1 MGWLI
6 LAAAALALFAGLCAS
21 ADTAL
26 LRVSRAGAKELA
38 TSGREASAPLKA
50 VLAEVP
56 KYIAVLLL
64 ARVAAEIGATLFVT
78 AALLHWSGPVWRV
91 FLVTG
96 AIMTVVVYIVA
107 GIVPRTLGREY
118 AASVAD
124 RAASVMQ
131 PVVRLMGPIPAMLL
145 ATGRILGRGG
155 RQQAGPSGEEED
167 LRGLVD
173 LLERR
178 RVIEPGERAMIH
190 SVFELGDTIVREV
203 MVPRT
208 DMIFVESGKTLRQ
221 ALTLAL
227 RSGFSRI
234 PVVGENLDDV
244 VGIAYLKDIVTRTSE
259 HSEGLATERVASI
272 MRPATFVPDSKPVDD
287 LLREMQARQTHV
299 AIVIDEYG
307 GTAGLVTIEDILEEI
322 VGEIADEY
330 DREQPPVEWLG
341 DGHARVTARL
351 SVDELAELFD
361 VQIEAEDV
369 ETVGGLLAQRLGRV
383 PIAGSTATVA
393 GLRLTAESL
402 AGRRNRIS
410 TVTVQRVS
418 ENGAGQTGA
427 GGQQG
432 TGQQGT
438 GLEGLGLEGLGQQGL
453 GQQGAGQEG
462 AGQEGTSRDGAG
474 QDRTGRDRAGRD
486 RAGQDRTG
494 REIAA
499 ALEAGNGQLAGGEA
513 AGAGEAGGDGDAERP
528 ADAEA
533 GQGHGSPTANGRRGR
548 SGPDAAGHQ
557 AVRSDSDQQEAAEDD
572 AAQ

>member
-6 LAAAALALFAGLCAS
+6 VAAVVLVLFAGLCAS

-38 TSGREASAPLKA
+38 SSASEPSPPLQA

-64 ARVAAEIGATLFVT
+64 ARVAAEISATLLV
-78 AALLHWSGPVWRV
+78 AAAFSAWFGLGWRGLLLAAV
-91 FLVTG
+91 
-96 AIMTVVVYIVA
+96 IMTMVIYVVA

-118 AASVAD
+118 AASIAD

-131 PVVRLMGPIPAMLL
+131 PIVAIMGTVPALL
-145 ATGRILGRGG
+145 LGTGRVLGRAG
-155 RQQAGPSGEEED
+155 RQANGPSGEEED

-208 DMIFVESGKTLRQ
+208 EMIYVESGKTLRQ
-221 ALTLAL
+221 ALSLAL

-234 PVVGENLDDV
+234 PVVGQNLDDV
-244 VGIAYLKDIVTRTSE
+244 VGIAYLKDIVTRTYDDAN
-259 HSEGLATERVASI
+259 GLATELVSSV

-287 LLREMQARQTHV
+287 LLREMQARRIHV

-307 GTAGLVTIEDILEEI
+307 GTAGLATIEDILEEI

-330 DREQPPVEWLG
+330 DRERPPVEWLG
-341 DGHARVTARL
+341 KDHARVTARL
-351 SVDELAELFD
+351 PVDELADLFG
-361 VQIEAEDV
+361 VRIEVEDV
-369 ETVGGLLAQRLGRV
+369 ETAGGLLAQRLGRV
-383 PIAGSTATVA
+383 PIAGSTATIA

-410 TVTVQRVS
+410 TVTVQRVR
-418 ENGAGQTGA
+418 ENGAGREAAADQEPPADDPGDDP
-427 GGQQG
+427 GDEQDNGQWAWAADDIP
-432 TGQQGT
+432 GQP
-438 GLEGLGLEGLGQQGL
+438 
-453 GQQGAGQEG
+453 A
-462 AGQEGTSRDGAG
+462 A
-474 QDRTGRDRAGRD
+474 
-486 RAGQDRTG
+486 
-494 REIAA
+494 EIASKA
-499 ALEAGNGQLAGGEA
+499 ADL
-513 AGAGEAGGDGDAERP
+513 DDRRP
-528 ADAEA
+528 
-533 GQGHGSPTANGRRGR
+533 
-548 SGPDAAGHQ
+548 
-557 AVRSDSDQQEAAEDD
+557 
-572 AAQ
+572 